1 MDRDHAY
8 LLDIVNAAQIAL
20 SYVEDVDESEFAK
33 NVQLQDAVIRR
44 LEIIGEAARR
54 VSQEVKVA
62 NPEVPWLA
70 IIGMRNFMIHEYDN
84 IDLDI
89 IWSTLKRDIPYLLE
103 QVDKLRNVD

>member
-1 MDRDHAY
+1 MDRDQAY

-20 SYVEDVDESEFAK
+20 SYVEDIKQGEFVK

-84 IDLDI
+84 VDLDV
-89 IWSTLKRDIPYLLE
+89 IWSTLKRDIPLLLE
-103 QVDKLRNVD
+103 QIEKLRSVD